1 MQQNLTEKKISNDE
15 YENLISKSIT
25 LKDKKEK
32 SIVEGKIIAIEND
45 VVIID
50 VGLKSEGRIPLTE
63 FSRPGQKPEIQIGE
77 NLKVFI
83 ENVDGPNGETKLSR
97 EKAIKQ
103 GAWNYLQECYDNNKV
118 VTGTPFNRVKGGM
131 SVDLDGVTA
140 FLPGSQIDSRQIIK
154 DTKELLNKPMDLM
167 ILKMDKFRGNI
178 VVSRKVLSY

>member
-45 VVIID
+45 VVIVD

-63 FSRPGQKPEIQIGE
+63 FSRPGQKSEVKVGE

-83 ENVDGPNGETKLSR
+83 SKTNH
-97 EKAIKQ
+97 
-103 GAWNYLQECYDNNKV
+103 
-118 VTGTPFNRVKGGM
+118 
-131 SVDLDGVTA
+131 
-140 FLPGSQIDSRQIIK
+140 QIIDNYIK
-154 DTKELLNKPMDLM
+154 SDDKLDIADHNIYENNLLHIEDVYIVNS
-167 ILKMDKFRGNI
+167 DKVYNNGYNNENR
-178 VVSRKVLSY
+178 